1 MTTKRILVTGGAGY
15 LGLCTAHWL
24 SQHGYAPILL
34 DDFSSSKRPKTPPF
48 PLIEVDLKD
57 AAATTKAF
65 REAGP
70 AEGVIHFAAH
80 TLVPESMT
88 QPARYLRNNVLAAIH
103 VADAAVQQGIGA
115 LVHSSSCA
123 VYGTPAKLPITED
136 QPYAPLSPYG
146 ESKVLAERAL
156 DQFAKL
162 GLLRVVH
169 LRYFNPA
176 GAMPGLHGELH
187 EPETHLVPNVVA
199 NILAGRPITIFGTNY
214 PTPDG
219 TCVRDF
225 IHVTDLAE
233 AHRLALE
240 RIGVGEQKTRAVN
253 IGSGKGSSV
262 LEVVAA
268 AERALGVAAKRD
280 LRPPRP
286 GDPPALVADTRRMAE
301 WLQWTPKRTVDEM
314 IASHAAFV
322 KEKQR

>member
-1 MTTKRILVTGGAGY
+1 MKTKKILVTGGAGY

-24 SQHGYAPILL
+24 AKSGYQPVLL
-34 DDFSSSKRPKTPPF
+34 DDFSSSKPPAKSPF
-48 PLIEVDLKD
+48 PLIEVDLKNPV
-57 AAATTKAF
+57 ATAKAF
-65 REAGP
+65 KDAGE

-103 VADAAVQQGIGA
+103 VAESAVANGIRA
-115 LVHSSSCA
+115 VVHSSSCA
-123 VYGTPAKLPITED
+123 VYGTPAKLPIGEE

-156 DQFAKL
+156 NQFAKL

-176 GAMPGLHGELH
+176 GALPGLHGELH

-199 NILAGRPITIFGTNY
+199 NMLAGRPITIFGTDY

-225 IHVTDLAE
+225 IHVADLAE

-240 RIGVGEQKTRAVN
+240 RIGSGVEMTRAVN
-253 IGSGKGSSV
+253 IGTGRGSSV
-262 LEVVAA
+262 TEVIDA
-268 AERALGVAAKRD
+268 AERALGVKAIRD
-280 LRPPRP
+280 VKPPRP

-301 WLQWTPKRTVDEM
+301 WLQWKPSRPLEDM
-314 IASHAAFV
+314 IASHAQFL
-322 KEKQR
+322 KERR